1 VLGDDLMAYRSVVLT
16 AEQFSHERLYA
27 ESSVSAPDVSAG
39 DDVLLVAAIE
49 PPVAFGVGHAVAA
62 GSVTYVLKSI
72 DDPVPVDAA
81 LLTGDEVDAATFSA
95 VAERLRPA
103 PTAERV
109 WMVSLDL
116 PIEAP
121 TSAEAVRRFWSYVR
135 ELGPVELPT
144 YVSPAGDELAMRA
157 FVLGEEVNQDPE
169 EE

>member
-1 VLGDDLMAYRSVVLT
+1 MAYRSVVLT
-16 AEQFSHERLYA
+16 AEQYAHERLYA
-27 ESSVSAPDVSAG
+27 DSLIAAPAVASG
-39 DDVLLVAAIE
+39 DDVLLVAEGPA
-49 PPVAFGVGHAVAA
+49 PVVFGVGRAVEPGLVKYLARD
-62 GSVTYVLKSI
+62 V
-72 DDPVPVDAA
+72 DNPVPADAD
-81 LLTGDEVDAATFSA
+81 LLAGGEVDPATFA
-95 VAERLRPA
+95 AIAERLRPA
-103 PTAERV
+103 RTAEKV

-144 YVSPAGDELAMRA
+144 YVTPAGDELAMQA